1 MGGLVR
7 TQHVC
12 TYIRTYIHAYTGLF
26 RGLGAVAVLDLTLAK
41 ELSAIET
48 CAHAESVFRS
58 QQTAGRVG
66 GKGRGAKQAPLPQ
79 KYPLYKRTQENTF
92 YIVRVHILYVSSAKQ
107 TRRPCGFLFF
117 LRRSVSGSFDKR
129 ELRISISGSLFWRLR
144 VRAGSATPRSAS
156 TRPSRSFR
164 LLKAPSRSPV
174 CGCERER
181 ERVSV

>member
-1 MGGLVR
+1 MLRKDGMGGLVR

-107 TRRPCGFLFF
+107 TRRPCGFLFVF
-117 LRRSVSGSFDKR
+117 ETFC
-129 ELRISISGSLFWRLR
+129 FWQL
-144 VRAGSATPRSAS
+144 
-156 TRPSRSFR
+156 
-164 LLKAPSRSPV
+164 
-174 CGCERER
+174 
-181 ERVSV
+181 